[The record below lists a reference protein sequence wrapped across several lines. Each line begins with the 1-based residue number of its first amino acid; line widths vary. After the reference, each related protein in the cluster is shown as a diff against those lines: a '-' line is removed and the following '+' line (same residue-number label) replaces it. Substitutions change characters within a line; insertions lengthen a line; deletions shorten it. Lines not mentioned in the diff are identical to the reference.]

1 MLRVMLLGQLVEGRI
16 RMGAAVP
23 AREAQEQAVRVAR
36 VEGRADLLTAAYT
49 TWTEPTPWRVRPYAA
64 SDPEAVEEL
73 GRLLGTRG

>member
-16 RMGAAVP
+16 RMGAVVP